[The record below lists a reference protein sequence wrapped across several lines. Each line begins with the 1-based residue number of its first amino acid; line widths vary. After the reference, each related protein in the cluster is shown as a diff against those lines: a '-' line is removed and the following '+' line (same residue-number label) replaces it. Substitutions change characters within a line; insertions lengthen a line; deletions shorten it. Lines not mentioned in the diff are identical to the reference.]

1 MARVLDSAGT
11 SQPIKA
17 LIEKVKEKRLTSST
31 DRCKVYHKQY
41 RAGCGEVQVLIGPMT
56 TNPRYQLRL

>member
-17 LIEKVKEKRLTSST
+17 LIEKVKEKQLTSST
-31 DRCKVYHKQY
+31 ERFKVYHKQDEQV
-41 RAGCGEVQVLIGPMT
+41 AVQCST
-56 TNPRYQLRL
+56 SRYDDHEP